1 MSKMTP
7 EGRVKAMIRKYLLD
21 NDFKQVGVGEVVG
34 DAFFWMPF
42 QGAYSV
48 RGVADFIIC
57 YRGLF
62 VAIEAKADTD
72 QTVHQKDFENLVAS
86 CGGLYFLVR
95 TSYDMVELM
104 EKLEWMRKNSNLPK
118 P

>member
-1 MSKMTP
+1 MGKQTP
-7 EGRVKAMIRKYLLD
+7 EGRVKAMIRKFLLD
-21 NDFKQVGVGEVVG
+21 NDFKQVGIGETDG

-42 QGAYSV
+42 QGPYSV
-48 RGVADFIIC
+48 KGVADFILC

-72 QTVHQKDFENLVAS
+72 QTEHQKDFEKLTNA

-95 TSYDMVELM
+95 ASYDMVQLM